1 MHNFKDFNIKP
12 RTKAFVGEKI
22 SISRILNKEII
33 VHDFKVKP
41 STQKEGTNY
50 LTMQIEKSGEK
61 RIVFT
66 GSTFLIDMIQR
77 VPENKFPFKTI
88 IKGDE
93 DYYEFT

>member
-1 MHNFKDFNIKP
+1 MKNFKDFNIKP
-12 RTKAFVGEKI
+12 KTTAFVGEKI
-22 SISRILNKEII
+22 SISRLLNKEII
-33 VHDFKVKP
+33 VHAFKVKP

-66 GSTFLIDMIQR
+66 GSTFLIDMIER
-77 VPENKFPFKTI
+77 VPDNSFPFKTI